1 MAEPVDFALR
11 GEHITL
17 EALLKASGLA
27 SGGAAKALIAEGG
40 VRVNGDV
47 DMRRGRKLR
56 AGDEVMLGE
65 SRVRVHAGPLSGD
78 SNEQ

>member
-1 MAEPVDFALR
+1 MVEPVEITLR

-27 SGGAAKALIAEGG
+27 FGGAAKALIAEGG
-40 VRVNGDV
+40 VRVNGEV
-47 DMRRGRKLR
+47 ETRRGRKLR

-65 SRVRVHAGPLSGD
+65 SRVRVCVGPTSGD
-78 SNEQ
+78 SNER